1 MVYCQHCSL
10 NVIPPLEV
18 YVKIISNVFNS
29 SGLVRCLI
37 FVASVLTCLSF
48 KAMGLSTADK
58 ALIRLFMAA
67 TFHHWKVL
75 PELARSCYK
84 AGAKVAEVRGCIRHL
99 IVVSGYGPCLAAT
112 NHLHA
117 AQLLAE
123 DTPGKIQ
130 GEPGNAFELV
140 YGDVTAAVRKKL
152 HMVDPVLAEYIRLH
166 LYGDIYS
173 SPGLDL
179 RQKQLLMVAFLA
191 EADMHEQLF
200 GHLIAAMKFHV
211 TKEECLKSIDI
222 GFELSPRVASEAQN
236 MVYKS
241 ALKTLELVRPE
252 VRSLIGLYRFQA
264 SLLIY
269 VRHCRHTV
277 KLRRTIPMASQTC
290 HLCQFQIP
298 NV

>member
-1 MVYCQHCSL
+1 MEHQVCD
-10 NVIPPLEV
+10 VTV
-18 YVKIISNVFNS
+18 
-29 SGLVRCLI
+29 
-37 FVASVLTCLSF
+37 
-48 KAMGLSTADK
+48 
-58 ALIRLFMAA
+58 
-67 TFHHWKVL
+67 KVL
-75 PELARSCYK
+75 LCM
-84 AGAKVAEVRGCIRHL
+84 
-99 IVVSGYGPCLAAT
+99 
-112 NHLHA
+112 
-117 AQLLAE
+117 QLLAE